1 MSHGHMMNY
10 LIRFLTIN
18 SQILNLYC
26 TIMKK
31 IGFLFLFSLLT
42 LSAIA
47 IDASTFA
54 RFPALNPDGSTLAF
68 SYQGDIWTVPVDGG
82 KASRITIHQAYE
94 SNPRWSPDGDRIAFS
109 SNRFG
114 QDDLFII
121 GWEGGVPER
130 ITYHSSGDILTDWSA
145 TGSLL
150 FESNRNFRQVEWDR
164 ELQSISS
171 EGGTPVRLMD
181 AFGSEPVVSPDG
193 RFVAFVM
200 GACRI
205 PREAYQGSANRDIW
219 LYNTGT
225 GTFTQ
230 MTSYSGQDYHPVWG
244 SNETLYFISARS
256 GKYNIFSAKI
266 DETGQSVSEPVQI
279 TTEEKDQI
287 RFFDVSNNGQS
298 IVYEKDINLY
308 TISTAGGESQKINID
323 IATDYRFD
331 PYENKTFSDQ
341 VGGYEVS
348 PDGKYSAFIIH
359 GEVFITE
366 NHKEKSLTMN
376 LSNSPYREKDVSW
389 LNDSAVIFSS
399 DRDGHYDLYMV
410 KSSDPDQADLL
421 KTLKRELVQLTT
433 ADEDEHSP
441 VISPDGKQIAFV
453 RGGNIGKMNFI
464 VADIDQHGAISNE
477 KILVDSWNSPSD
489 VQWSPDSKWLAYG
502 LEDLTFNGEIYIHAA
517 DGSNGPANVS
527 MHPRRDYG
535 PVWSRDGSKLG
546 FISARNNQDD
556 DIWFVW
562 LKKEDFQK
570 TKQDWE
576 EEEEDPKKSDI
587 KKEDKGKG
595 KSEENNEDEDQKD
608 EVKPVQIDFEDIH
621 ERLVQLTSL
630 SGSEGNLAISKDGK
644 TFYFT
649 TRTPGS
655 AGSDLFQIKWDGKE
669 MKEVTK
675 GGKNPNS
682 VKLDS
687 KGKYLYM
694 NTSGKLSRISTSGK
708 ELENLP
714 IAAKMKIDYQAELD
728 QIFEEAW
735 RALRDGFYDPGFHGR
750 DWDGLKAKF
759 KPYCM
764 KASTKTD
771 FMYMYNT
778 MLGQLNASHMGLY
791 GKDREKTQSER
802 TGRLGIEIVPEER
815 GVLVQHVIPD
825 SPADK
830 IASKLNAGDI
840 ILSVNGEDVTA
851 DINFW
856 SLLANTNDEKVL
868 LGIQDKNGSQHEV
881 VIRPAASLRTELYNE
896 WVKERRKLTDEYSG
910 GRLGYLH
917 IRGMDMRSFER
928 FERELTAVGHGKEGI
943 VIDVRFNGGGSTTDY
958 LMAILNVKQHAYTIP
973 RGADTTLANN
983 KNYREYYP
991 FSTRLPFFAWNKP
1004 SIAMCNENSYSN
1016 AEIFSHAY
1024 KNLGIGTLVGRPT
1037 FGAVISTG
1045 GVGLID
1051 GSYVRMPFRGWF
1063 VKADDTNM
1071 DWEPARPDIEVLNSP
1086 DHKAK
1091 GLDEQ
1096 LQKACE
1102 VLLQQLGD

>member
-1 MSHGHMMNY
+1 MSPGHMMNY
-10 LIRFLTIN
+10 LIRSQTIIT
-18 SQILNLYC
+18 QLLNLYC
-26 TIMKK
+26 TNMKK
-31 IGFLFLFSLLT
+31 FGFLFLFSALA

-47 IDASTFA
+47 VDGSTFA
-54 RFPALNPDGSTLAF
+54 RFPALNPDGSSIAF
-68 SYQGDIWTVPVDGG
+68 SYQGDIWTVPIDGG

-94 SNPRWSPDGDRIAFS
+94 SHPRWNPDGSRIAFS

-114 QDDLFII
+114 QNDLFII
-121 GWEGGVPER
+121 GSGGGLPKR
-130 ITYHSSGDILTDWSA
+130 ITFHSAGDRVTDWSA
-145 TGSLL
+145 TGDLV
-150 FESNRNFRQVEWDR
+150 FESNRNYRQVEWDG
-164 ELQSISS
+164 ELQRISS
-171 EGGTPVRLMD
+171 DGGTPVRLMD
-181 AFGSEPVVSPDG
+181 AIGSEPVISPNG
-193 RFVAFVM
+193 RFIAFVR

-205 PREAYQGSANRDIW
+205 AREAYQGSANRDIW
-219 LYNTGT
+219 LYDTET
-225 GTFTQ
+225 STFIQLT
-230 MTSYSGQDYHPVWG
+230 TFEGQDYHPVWG
-244 SNETLYFISARS
+244 DDRTLFFISARS
-256 GKYNIFSAKI
+256 GKYNIFTI
-266 DETGQSVSEPVQI
+266 DLDEDGMLFSEPYQV
-279 TTEEKDQI
+279 TNEEEDQI
-287 RFFDVSNNGQS
+287 RFFDVSNNGQT
-298 IVYEKDINLY
+298 IIYEKDVNLY
-308 TISTAGGESQKINID
+308 VINRTKGESQKINID

-331 PYENKTFSDQ
+331 PYENKTFRDQ
-341 VGGYEVS
+341 VGDYQVS
-348 PDGKYSAFIIH
+348 PDGKFSAFIIH

-389 LNDSAVIFSS
+389 LNDSALIFSS
-399 DRDGHYDLYMV
+399 DRNGRYDLYLV
-410 KSSDPDQADLL
+410 KSSDPDQTDLL
-421 KTLKRELVQLTT
+421 KTLKRELVQLTS

-441 VISPDGKQIAFV
+441 VISPDRKQIAFV
-453 RGGNIGKMNFI
+453 RGGNYGKMNFI
-464 VADIDQHGAISNE
+464 VADIDHKGGISNE
-477 KILVDSWNSPSD
+477 KILVDSWNAPSR
-489 VQWSPDSKWLAYG
+489 VRWSPDSKWLAYA
-502 LEDLTFNGEIYIHAA
+502 LEDLTFNGEIYIHVA
-517 DGSNGPANVS
+517 DGSMEPVNVS
-527 MHPRRDYG
+527 MHPRRDYA

-556 DIWFVW
+556 DVWFVW

-576 EEEEDPKKSDI
+576 EEEEEEPEKPNGKKD
-587 KKEDKGKG
+587 DKDNG
-595 KSEENNEDEDQKD
+595 KSKSKKD
-608 EVKPVQIDFEDIH
+608 DVPEPIQIDFENIH

-630 SGSEGNLAISKDGK
+630 SGNEGNLAISKDGK

-649 TRTPGS
+649 TRTPGK
-655 AGSDLFQIKWDGKE
+655 AGRDLFQIKWDGKE

-682 VKLDS
+682 VKLDP

-694 NTSGKLSRISTSGK
+694 NTKGKLSRISTSGK

-764 KASTKTD
+764 EASTKTD

-791 GKDREKTQSER
+791 GQDREKTQSER
-802 TGRLGIEIVPEER
+802 TGLLGIDIVPQER
-815 GVLVQHVIPD
+815 GVLIQHVIPD

-840 ILSVNGEDVTA
+840 ILSVNGEDITA

-856 SLLANTNDEKVL
+856 SLLANTSDEKVL
-868 LGIQDKNGSQHEV
+868 LGIQDRNGSQREV
-881 VIRPAASLRTELYNE
+881 VIRPAGNLRAELYNE
-896 WVKERRKLTDEYSG
+896 WVKERRELTDEYSAD
-910 GRLGYLH
+910 RLGYLH

-1051 GSYVRMPFRGWF
+1051 GSRVRMPFRGWF

-1071 DWEPARPDIEVLNSP
+1071 DWVPARPDIEVFNSP
-1086 DHKAK
+1086 DHKSK
-1091 GLDEQ
+1091 GIDEQ

-1102 VLLQQLGD
+1102 VLLQQLGE

>member
-1 MSHGHMMNY
+1 
-10 LIRFLTIN
+10 
-18 SQILNLYC
+18 
-26 TIMKK
+26 MKK
-31 IGFLFLFSLLT
+31 FVFLFLFSVLA
-42 LSAIA
+42 LSATTSN
-47 IDASTFA
+47 ASTFA
-54 RFPALNPDGSTLAF
+54 RFPALNPDGSILAF
-68 SYQGDIWTVPVDGG
+68 SYQGDIWTVPIDGG
-82 KASRITIHQAYE
+82 KASRITIHQGYE
-94 SNPRWSPDGDRIAFS
+94 SYPRWSPDGSRIAFS

-114 QDDLFII
+114 QTDLFII
-121 GWEGGVPER
+121 GSEGGLPDR
-130 ITYHSSGDILTDWSA
+130 ITFHSAGDRITDWTNA
-145 TGSLL
+145 DDLV
-150 FESNRNFRQVEWDR
+150 FESNRNYKQVEWDG
-164 ELQSISS
+164 ELQSIPVV
-171 EGGTPVRLMD
+171 GGTPLRLMD

-193 RFVAFVM
+193 KVIAFVR

-205 PREAYQGSANRDIW
+205 PREAYKGSANRDIW
-219 LYNTGT
+219 LYYRETNTYVQLT
-225 GTFTQ
+225 EFE
-230 MTSYSGQDYHPVWG
+230 GQDYHPVWG
-244 SNETLYFISARS
+244 DDHTLYFISART
-256 GKYNIFSAKI
+256 GKYNIFAIDI
-266 DETGQSVSEPVQI
+266 DEDGILFSEPYQV
-279 TTEEKDQI
+279 TDEKEDQI
-287 RFFDVSNNGQS
+287 RFFDVSNNGQT

-308 TISTAGGESQKINID
+308 VIDKTKGESRKINID

-331 PYENKTFSDQ
+331 PYENKTFNDQ
-341 VGGYEVS
+341 VGGYQVS

-389 LNDSAVIFSS
+389 LHDSAVIFSS
-399 DRDGHYDLYMV
+399 DRDGRYDLYLV
-410 KSSDPDQADLL
+410 KSSDPDQADLF
-421 KTLKRELVQLTT
+421 KTLKRELVQLTS

-453 RGGNIGKMNFI
+453 RGGSIGKMNFI
-464 VADIDQHGAISNE
+464 VADIDQQGAISNE
-477 KILVDSWNSPSD
+477 TILVDSWNVPSG

-502 LEDLTFNGEIYIHAA
+502 LTDLTFNSEIYIHAA
-517 DGSNGPANVS
+517 DGNMGPVNVS
-527 MHPRRDYG
+527 MHPRRDYA

-546 FISARNNQDD
+546 FISERNNLDD

-562 LKKEDFQK
+562 LSKEDSQK

-576 EEEEDPKKSDI
+576 EEEEDPKKSD
-587 KKEDKGKG
+587 KMKEDKGKG
-595 KSEENNEDEDQKD
+595 KSEENNEDEDKKD
-608 EVKPVQIDFEDIH
+608 EVKPVQIDFEDIY

-630 SGSEGNLAISKDGK
+630 SGNEGNLAISKDGK

-649 TRTPGS
+649 SRAPGK
-655 AGSDLFQIKWDGKE
+655 AGSDLFKIKWDGKE
-669 MKEVTK
+669 MKEVTS
-675 GGKNPNS
+675 GGKNPNN
-682 VKLDS
+682 VKLDP

-694 NTSGKLSRISTSGK
+694 NTRGKLSRISTGGK

-714 IAAKMKIDYQAELD
+714 IAAKMKVDYQAELD

-764 KASTKTD
+764 QASTKTD

-778 MLGQLNASHMGLY
+778 MLGQLNASHMGLF
-791 GKDREKTQSER
+791 GQDREKTQSER
-802 TGRLGIEIVPEER
+802 TGQLGIEIVPQDR
-815 GVLVQHVIPD
+815 GVMVQHVIPD

-840 ILSVNGEDVTA
+840 ILSVNGEEVTA

-856 SLLANTNDEKVL
+856 SLLANTSNEKVL
-868 LGIQDKNGSQHEV
+868 LGIQDKNGSQKEV
-881 VIRPAASLRTELYNE
+881 VIRPATSLRMELYNE

-910 GRLGYLH
+910 GKLGYLH

-928 FERELTAVGHGKEGI
+928 FERELTAVGQGKEGI

-973 RGADTTLANN
+973 RGADTSLVNN

-1071 DWEPARPDIEVLNSP
+1071 DWVPAIPDIEVFNSP
-1086 DHKAK
+1086 DYKAK
-1091 GLDEQ
+1091 GVDEQ

-1102 VLLQQLGD
+1102 VLLQQMGE